1 MAHRNV
7 CRFLTVPENEQASIQ
22 SWIKRITDNEMPI
35 FGRTVQEVVSVS
47 QEDETSASQLSQVV
61 LKDAAMTSR
70 ILKLANSVYYKRGN
84 QTFSTISRAIMLLG
98 FDTVRSMCLTVALID
113 GLEQGNNRKH
123 LVREMARSLHA
134 ATQARIIASE
144 RGDESP
150 EEIYI
155 STLLYHVGD
164 LAFWCF
170 CNEEE
175 GARMEN
181 AIALPDATPVM
192 AQREILGF
200 SFNELSAGLAKAWC
214 LGDLLQTTL
223 AHPCNKNERARSVVL
238 AQQLVIASEQGWES
252 SKTLR
257 LTKELANLTGSELD
271 EMTEKLHAGARLAA
285 ESSAYY
291 GAKLVTQNI
300 SLPSQPDNEPSEESV
315 GIEQVI
321 AASDVEPSIDEHLE
335 SDSAL
340 QLSILRELTKLT
352 AGSTNLN
359 TVMEKILQGIHKGV
373 GMDRALFA
381 LMTPDRQALSA
392 KHVLGDVT
400 GSLQKNFSFALNKQ
414 SAEILDFCI
423 KEQKPLCVDSNS
435 PKKITNK
442 LSNELIDVT
451 GTATFVI
458 APIVVKSRVIGL
470 YYADRKLSERP
481 LGSDSFDD
489 FQFFTQQSNLILNHL
504 ASKA

>member
-1 MAHRNV
+1 
-7 CRFLTVPENEQASIQ
+7 VPENEQLSIQ

-47 QEDETSASQLSQVV
+47 QEDDTSASKLSQVV

-70 ILKLANSVYYKRGN
+70 ILKLANSVYYKRGD

-170 CNEEE
+170 CNEDE
-175 GARMEN
+175 GARMED
-181 AIALPDATPVM
+181 AIAMPDATPIM
-192 AQREILGF
+192 AQREALGF
-200 SFNELSAGLAKAWC
+200 SLNELSAGLAKAWC

-223 AHPCNKNERARSVVL
+223 DNPRNKNERTRSVVM
-238 AQQLVIASEQGWES
+238 AQQLAIASEQGWES

-257 LTKELANLTGSELD
+257 LTKELANLASLD
-271 EMTEKLHAGARLAA
+271 IDDMTEKLHEGARQAA
-285 ESSAYY
+285 ESSTYY
-291 GAKLVTQNI
+291 GAKLVAQNI
-300 SLPSQPDNEPSEESV
+300 PLPSQPGNELSEESV
-315 GIEQVI
+315 DIEQAI
-321 AASDVEPSIDEHLE
+321 AEPNVEPSIEEHPE
-335 SDSAL
+335 ADSAL
-340 QLSILRELTKLT
+340 QLAILRELTKLT

-381 LMTPDRQALSA
+381 LMTPDRQSLSV

-400 GSLQKNFSFALNKQ
+400 GRLQKNFSFTLNSQ
-414 SAEILDFCI
+414 SAEVLAFCI
-423 KEQKPLCVDSNS
+423 KEQQPLCVDSNS
-435 PKKITNK
+435 SKKIINK
-442 LSNELIDVT
+442 LSNELIDVI
-451 GTATFVI
+451 GTTTFVI
-458 APIVVKSRVIGL
+458 APIIVKSRVIGL
-470 YYADRKLSERP
+470 YYADRKLSER
-481 LGSDSFDD
+481 LLDSNSFDD